1 MKIESQGFEDIE
13 PIAFIPFVYE
23 DFVDSE
29 CIVEAIM
36 YPPLKSEQ
44 TLTILNPPIEHEE
57 DEEIAES
64 GHFFSNYQ
72 SSEPS
77 IKKEEDKENKEN
89 LHVKENLMRPAP
101 VIRAPLSTRK
111 IGKKKTKRPIFCRH
125 CNKTF
130 WAKPT
135 AKKSFHVVNHQCSG
149 NPRLQ
154 FTVNARNRHRRCHV
168 NHEPPCLIW
177 GDPEKAVRKP
187 GKSRDPLKKIVKRK
201 VQAKL
206 VDPLKIEGNDYDDE
220 WLP

>member
-1 MKIESQGFEDIE
+1 MSNQEIKVQIEIC
-13 PIAFIPFVYE
+13 
-23 DFVDSE
+23 VDVFRSKWH
-29 CIVEAIM
+29 C
-36 YPPLKSEQ
+36 YSLLS
-44 TLTILNPPIEHEE
+44 TILKITSVHVAHHFHSHRFSCHVFDINFFLDREKVLFNIE
-57 DEEIAES
+57 
-64 GHFFSNYQ
+64 
-72 SSEPS
+72 
-77 IKKEEDKENKEN
+77 
-89 LHVKENLMRPAP
+89 VKENLMRPAP

-206 VDPLKIEGNDYDDE
+206 VDPLKIEGNDFDDE